1 MLRLTS
7 RDNAVIKEVVKLK
20 GRASYRSKSKRFVI
34 EGLRLVTDAVQ
45 SGAEIEALFCSESA
59 EEKYGR
65 AIAEIEKKAKKSYL
79 LGNSLFEQ
87 ISDTV
92 TPQGIM
98 CLCGFCKNV
107 KAYRDTKI
115 KTPLTAIVLENIQ
128 DPSNMG
134 NILRT
139 AEALGV
145 NTVFISN
152 DSTDIYS
159 PKVLRGSMGAVFRL
173 DITIIDDVI
182 GFIGDLKKNRIT
194 VAGTVPYST
203 AVPITSVHDFKNTAV
218 IIGNE
223 GNGIKENTLKD
234 CDCMLTIPMLGR
246 AESLNASSAAAIVLW
261 EMQRNAVL

>member
-1 MLRLTS
+1 MVRLTS
-7 RDNAVIKEVVKLK
+7 RDNTVIKDAVKLK
-20 GRASYRSKSKRFVI
+20 GRASYRSKSGRFVI
-34 EGLRLVTDAVQ
+34 EGLRLVTDALQ
-45 SGAEIEALFCSESA
+45 SGAEIEALFCSETA
-59 EEKYGR
+59 AGKYGE
-65 AIAEIEKKAKKSYL
+65 AIAEVEKAAKKSYL
-79 LGNSLFEQ
+79 LSDSLFEQ

-98 CLCGFCKNV
+98 CVCGFCKNV
-107 KAYRDTKI
+107 KVYADMRI
-115 KTPLTAIVLENIQ
+115 KNPMKVVVLENIQ

-139 AEALGV
+139 AEALGI

-173 DITIIDDVI
+173 DITIVDDMSA
-182 GFIGDLKKNRIT
+182 FTDELKKNRIT
-194 VAGTVPYST
+194 VAATVPDST
-203 AVPITSVHDFKNTAV
+203 AVPITSVHDFTNTAV

-223 GNGIKENTLKD
+223 GNGIKKQTLEA
-234 CDCMLTIPMLGR
+234 CDLKLTVPMLGR

-261 EMQRNAVL
+261 EMQRKSVI